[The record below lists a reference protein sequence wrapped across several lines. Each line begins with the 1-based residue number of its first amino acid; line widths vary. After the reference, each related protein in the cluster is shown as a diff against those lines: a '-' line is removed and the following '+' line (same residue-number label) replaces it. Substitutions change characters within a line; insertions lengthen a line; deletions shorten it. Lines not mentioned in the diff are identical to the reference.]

1 MELMLGLLVVV
12 ALIAIAFLYFEIIDL
27 TEIFV
32 GALKLVGE
40 LLKLIAGL
48 VFAVCA
54 FFVYLVTRRGT
65 EKKS

>member
-54 FFVYLVTRRGT
+54 FLVYLVTRRGR